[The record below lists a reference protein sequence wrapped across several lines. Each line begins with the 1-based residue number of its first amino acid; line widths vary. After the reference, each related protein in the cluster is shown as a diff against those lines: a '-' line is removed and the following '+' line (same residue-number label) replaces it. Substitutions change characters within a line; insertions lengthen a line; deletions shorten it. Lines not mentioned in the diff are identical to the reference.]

1 MRMTMNEINT
11 EFDNLSVLNDAKV
24 FDQSHD
30 SDPSIFDVPQA
41 FQEFDIIEHE
51 ISRGEETLNEVS
63 LFSDRLNHA
72 RVVRREDAVAL
83 ESIVGELN
91 TLPHLYSYTEDY
103 SLVNYTVT
111 QESIFGKIKE
121 VVGGI
126 LSAVWNFIITTL
138 SSISAH
144 VKGLFKKNKY
154 SQSPS
159 AQKQAVDKQ
168 AKLHTKTAEAKAQQ
182 TSSATAPVSRVDP
195 SKRIERINK
204 ELRSLLYPQ
213 FSELTTLSR
222 GGEISIDLLIKD
234 MCEYRFKAFYS
245 VFFDAMFNKDNV
257 LLDYG
262 NLNSNLM
269 INDLDPLSQ
278 ATSDFVGQDLTI
290 PIATTYAVR
299 YAQAPEQ
306 LKAYVQKFGA
316 TRLPQGNIV
325 DPANEFKGYTAIA
338 YDVTRDITSIA
349 RTVELSD
356 PTAILHMELQWLFD
370 LDKVG
375 NKVLVSIDDN
385 FKKLKKLK
393 VDSDKTID
401 PSNKDNIK
409 KLYNDW
415 FIMNKTMVINTM
427 FVTRMNNIVK
437 NYETLMDY
445 IISAT
450 DIINKK

>member
-11 EFDNLSVLNDAKV
+11 EFDNLSGLNDAKV

-41 FQEFDIIEHE
+41 FQEFDTIEHE
-51 ISRGEETLNEVS
+51 ISRGEETLHEVS

-72 RVVRREDAVAL
+72 RVVRREDAIAL

-91 TLPHLYSYTEDY
+91 SLPHIYSYTEDY
-103 SLVNYTVT
+103 SLVNYTIT

-121 VVGGI
+121 VIGGI

-144 VKGLFKKNKY
+144 IKSLFNKNKY
-154 SQSPS
+154 SESPK
-159 AQKQAVDKQ
+159 AQKQAVFTQEKM
-168 AKLHTKTAEAKAQQ
+168 HTKTAEAKAQQ
-182 TSSATAPVSRVDP
+182 RRFSEAPPPRVDI
-195 SKRIERINK
+195 SKRTDRINK

-222 GGEISIDLLIKD
+222 GGDISVDLLIKE
-234 MCEYRFKAFYS
+234 MCEYRFKPFYT
-245 VFFDAMFNKDNV
+245 VFFDSMFNKDNV

-269 INDLDPLSQ
+269 NNDLDTLAQS
-278 ATSDFVGQDLTI
+278 TSDFVGQDLTT
-290 PIATTYAVR
+290 PTATAYTIR
-299 YAQAPEQ
+299 YSQAPEQ

-316 TRLPQGNIV
+316 TRLPQGNV
-325 DPANEFKGYTAIA
+325 ADPSNEFKAYATIA

-349 RTVELSD
+349 RLVDLPD
-356 PTAILHMELQWLFD
+356 PTVILHMDLQWLFD

-375 NKVLVSIDDN
+375 NRILTSIDDN

-393 VDSDKTID
+393 IDSDKTID
-401 PSNKDNIK
+401 PSNRDNIK
-409 KLYNDW
+409 RLYNDW
-415 FIMNKTMVINTM
+415 FVINKTMIISTM

-437 NYETLMDY
+437 NYETLMNY
-445 IISAT
+445 IISVTA
-450 DIINKK
+450 IINKD